1 MSKTPLWTDRDPPH
15 RLCWRGSVGTAKMG
29 LGATPIRWEIRV
41 TEPPVSPVLD
51 ADVIIAGAGL
61 SGLSLAVG
69 LLDAGLPDNARVL
82 LLDPRETLSGADRT
96 WCFFDLVPHAFESAV
111 TDRWSRWRVRNGDH
125 EVVRSAPGITYC
137 RIPGERFY
145 DLALER
151 LADAGRRVETVRGVT
166 VEKLESRGTHVDVH
180 TGAGVLRARLAMDSR
195 PPTLTPAA
203 VDGRDVNLLQH
214 FRGRVVR
221 STEPVFE
228 VDTATLMDF
237 DVSQAHGIHF
247 IYVLPFDARTALVE
261 STFFTGRVLPDAV
274 YETAIE
280 SWLARR
286 HPGAVFQTISHEG
299 GVIPMTTRPFDAWP
313 SPRVVRIGTA
323 GGHVKP
329 SSGYAFLAVQR
340 FVREFAPRVISA
352 LSTDGYAEPPAPRSR
367 RTKTLDTIFLSYL
380 RSCPD
385 RAPGTFYRLFERVP
399 PGVLARFL
407 SDRGTLA
414 DDLTVMRTS
423 DSPRLAIEAF
433 RATPLLRRGRQ

>member
-1 MSKTPLWTDRDPPH
+1 M
-15 RLCWRGSVGTAKMG
+15 VGCD
-29 LGATPIRWEIRV
+29 ATGQEIRV
-41 TEPPVSPVLD
+41 TEPPVRLGLD
-51 ADVIIAGAGL
+51 ADVVIAGAGL
-61 SGLSLAVG
+61 SGLSLAVA
-69 LLDAGLPDNARVL
+69 LLDAGLPDNARVV

-96 WCFFDLVPHAFESAV
+96 WCFFDLVPHAFESAI
-111 TDRWSRWRVRNGDH
+111 THRWNRWRVRNGVH
-125 EVVRSAPGITYC
+125 EVIRSAPGIEYC

-151 LADAGRRVETVRGVT
+151 LAAAGKRVEILRGVT
-166 VEKLESRGTHVDVH
+166 VDKLESRGTHVDVH

-195 PPTLTPAA
+195 PPSLTPTND
-203 VDGRDVNLLQH
+203 DGKDVHLLQH

-228 VDTATLMDF
+228 VDVATLMDF

-247 IYVLPFDARTALVE
+247 IYVLPFDAHTALVE
-261 STFFTGRVLPDAV
+261 STFFTGRLLPDAV

-280 SWLARR
+280 HWLARR
-286 HPGAVFQTISHEG
+286 HPDVAFQTISHES
-299 GVIPMTTRPFDAWP
+299 GVIPMTTKPFNAWP
-313 SPRVVRIGTA
+313 NPRIVRIGTA

-340 FVREFAPRVISA
+340 FVREFAPRVVSA
-352 LSTDGYAEPPAPRSR
+352 LRDDGFAEPPAARSQ
-367 RTKTLDTIFLSYL
+367 RTTALDTIFLSYL
-380 RSCPD
+380 RSSPE

-407 SDRGTLA
+407 SDEGTLA

-423 DSPRLAIEAF
+423 DSPRLALEAI
-433 RATPLLRRGRQ
+433 RATPLVRRRTR